1 MFFWFLGTATVA
13 VWFVFRD
20 ARFDYRVLF
29 LGALAPD
36 VIDIPTGGAWVMHSV
51 LTSVAVLVGVMVVT
65 RRGSLRRRRWLA
77 LPIGMFLH
85 LVFDGVFNNTSLF
98 WWPLAGFDI
107 GAVNVPSLDRMQ
119 WNVLLE
125 LVGIALLAWM
135 WRVNSLGRQSTRQ
148 HFVKTGQLLGG
159 TDTEVGTC

>member
-1 MFFWFLGTATVA
+1 
-13 VWFVFRD
+13 
-20 ARFDYRVLF
+20 
-29 LGALAPD
+29 
-36 VIDIPTGGAWVMHSV
+36 MHSV